1 MDLIQKQ
8 RRKENEAKIIL
19 ETKESDIY
27 ISLSQKKIIA
37 TISNVNNFKITIH
50 FSADSEDRDKEKT
63 ESPESEDKCFP
74 ILFIF
79 RGVAPSEQ
87 RPGSFYSVVFFGIAD
102 NLAKSL
108 LDWNHPYK
116 EGIFLCHAL
125 ANEPP
130 VSHSQN
136 SLPGTAK
143 RSCANLMRPDHKPF
157 NHRFRFLPSMSA
169 EHTVL
174 CL

>member
-1 MDLIQKQ
+1 M
-8 RRKENEAKIIL
+8 
-19 ETKESDIY
+19 
-27 ISLSQKKIIA
+27 
-37 TISNVNNFKITIH
+37 
-50 FSADSEDRDKEKT
+50 
-63 ESPESEDKCFP
+63 FP
-74 ILFIF
+74 NFIF
-79 RGVAPSEQ
+79 GGVAPSEQ
-87 RPGSFYSVVFFGIAD
+87 RPGSFYSIVFFGIAD

-136 SLPGTAK
+136 SPPGPAK
-143 RSCANLMRPDHKPF
+143 RSCANLMGPDHKPF